1 MKQNRWVKQLSIDI
15 KKLKKCLLM
24 KLCTCSSIYLNDKA
38 SSNINGMC
46 ISVYTNKKE
55 EFIPNFVKFYLGQ
68 KLV

>member
-1 MKQNRWVKQLSIDI
+1 MIDI

-24 KLCTCSSIYLNDKA
+24 KLRTCSSIYLNYKA
-38 SSNINGMC
+38 SSNINGKC
-46 ISVYTNKKE
+46 FRVYTNKE